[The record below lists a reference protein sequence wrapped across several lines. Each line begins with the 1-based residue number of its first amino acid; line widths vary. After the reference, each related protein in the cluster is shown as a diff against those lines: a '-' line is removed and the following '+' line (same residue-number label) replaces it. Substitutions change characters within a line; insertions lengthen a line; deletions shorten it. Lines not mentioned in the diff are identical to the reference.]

1 MEPCTWINKSG
12 IPTLQ
17 DIVSIFQALP
27 QAVQSITCGRKV
39 ALSAASIFPVKM
51 KKHIRNFIRD
61 ELVCKIFRK
70 KKIGRL
76 GKNNVIE
83 ISKTGKVRN
92 HVSQEVPKHRD

>member
-1 MEPCTWINKSG
+1 MEPCTWVNKSG

-70 KKIGRL
+70 KKRLL
-76 GKNNVIE
+76 GKKIE

>member
-1 MEPCTWINKSG
+1 MSLYAKYLE
-12 IPTLQ
+12 
-17 DIVSIFQALP
+17 
-27 QAVQSITCGRKV
+27 
-39 ALSAASIFPVKM
+39 
-51 KKHIRNFIRD
+51 
-61 ELVCKIFRK
+61 